1 MHVAMISPKQVTTA
15 LLVGL
20 LIAVPVL
27 AEPFSHE
34 LPWTG
39 TPPVDNKPVLNG
51 LSFRDW
57 MTATKFKSF
66 KFSGTLGDAITQL
79 MIQSKTVS
87 PDGRMVGGFVL
98 KEPELTKRQV
108 AVSITDMSS
117 LQLINEL
124 CRQAKCTWSL
134 SPFSIIINSA
144 EVKKP

>member
-1 MHVAMISPKQVTTA
+1 MISPKRLTAA

-20 LIAVPVL
+20 LIAVPIL
-27 AEPFSHE
+27 AEPLSHE

-39 TPPVDNKPVLNG
+39 TPPVDNKPVLSG

-57 MTATKFKSF
+57 MTATMFKSF

-79 MIQSKTVS
+79 MIQSKSAS
-87 PDGRMVGGFVL
+87 PDGRSVGGFVF
-98 KEPELTKRQV
+98 KEPELTEQLV

-117 LQLINEL
+117 LQLINEF

-134 SPFSIIINSA
+134 SPFSIIINYA